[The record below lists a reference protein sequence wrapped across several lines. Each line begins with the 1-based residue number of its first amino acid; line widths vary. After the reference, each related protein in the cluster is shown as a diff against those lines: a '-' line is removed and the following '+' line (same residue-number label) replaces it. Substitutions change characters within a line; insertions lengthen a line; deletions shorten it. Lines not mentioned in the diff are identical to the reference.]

1 MERTSYGELHRQ
13 ALKSERDELVQ
24 VGKSRTV
31 PYVQECLQGETG
43 VFIATT
49 DYQRALPLLIAPW
62 IPGKYVVL
70 GTDGFGLSESR
81 EALRNYF
88 EVSADWIVFA
98 ALSALAQTRCEPSK
112 TAKEFA
118 KQANLDLNKVPTI

>member
-1 MERTSYGELHRQ
+1 MGES
-13 ALKSERDELVQ
+13 KS
-24 VGKSRTV
+24 V
-31 PYVQECLQGETG
+31 PYIRECLQGETG

-81 EALRNYF
+81 EALRDYF
-88 EVSADWIVFA
+88 EVSADWITFA
-98 ALSALAQTRCEPSK
+98 ALSALAQTTSEPCS
-112 TAKEFA
+112 TPKEFA
-118 KQANLDLNKVPTI
+118 QRTNLDLTKVPTV